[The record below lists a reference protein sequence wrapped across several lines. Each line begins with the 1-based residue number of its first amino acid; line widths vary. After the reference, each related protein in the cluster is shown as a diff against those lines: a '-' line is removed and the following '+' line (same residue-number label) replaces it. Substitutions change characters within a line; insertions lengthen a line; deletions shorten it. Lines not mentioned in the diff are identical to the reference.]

1 MAYGSLTFGSFGLKT
16 NEDFI
21 VSEDGTLMLNK
32 LSPYP
37 IGSIYQSIDS
47 TSPAEL
53 FGGTWERIAS
63 NRVLMGAS
71 EEHLADSTAE
81 AGLPNIIGTST
92 VRPYSNNAYT
102 GVIADAWDAFAISK
116 GGASWNENGSSYSST
131 GKADVFSF
139 NASRYS
145 SIYGNS
151 TTVQPPAY
159 YIYIWKRIQ

>member
-1 MAYGSLTFGSFGLKT
+1 
-16 NEDFI
+16 
-21 VSEDGTLMLNK
+21 
-32 LSPYP
+32 
-37 IGSIYQSIDS
+37 
-47 TSPAEL
+47 
-53 FGGTWERIAS
+53 
-63 NRVLMGAS
+63 MGAS

-92 VRPYSNNAYT
+92 VRPWSSNASA
-102 GVIADAWDAFAISK
+102 GAIADAWDAFTISK
-116 GGASWNENGSSYSST
+116 GAASWNENGTSYSGSA
-131 GKADVFSF
+131 KADVFTF